1 MIIDNLFIKAAQDVI
16 EKRFDGS
23 DIGKI
28 KGNKTW
34 IKRNVNFENV
44 VFVISQLKLHHI
56 KILVSTPIIMG

>member
-1 MIIDNLFIKAAQDVI
+1 MVIDILFIKAAQDVI

-23 DIGKI
+23 DFDKI

-34 IKRNVNFENV
+34 IERNINFENV
-44 VFVISQLKLHHI
+44 AFVISQLKLHHI

>member
-28 KGNKTW
+28 KGNKMW
-34 IKRNVNFENV
+34 IKRNVDFEN